1 MLLEMWVQVK
11 MLKLVLVSLL
21 IVMANFTF
29 SEEADEIDPFEGVNR
44 VFYELNFNLLDPV
57 IIKPIAI
64 IYDDLTPK
72 PIRQGFRNFFSN
84 LDEVPSLVNNV
95 LQGKFGQA
103 ANNAERFL
111 MNTTLGLG
119 GFLDIA
125 KRAGLQP
132 GEDEDFGQTL
142 AVWGVPDGPY
152 LMLPFFG
159 PSTLRDAPSNFV
171 DSLLDPFSYNDS
183 LPVRLGKKGIDL
195 ITLRADLLG
204 IDDVISGDEYLF
216 IRDVYLQN
224 REYVISDGA
233 IDDDFDDLDDY

>member
-1 MLLEMWVQVK
+1 MFK
-11 MLKLVLVSLL
+11 TFLVLLL
-21 IVMANFTF
+21 LASAHFTF
-29 SEEADEIDPFEGVNR
+29 SDEIQKVDPLEDINR

-64 IYDDLTPK
+64 IYDQATPK
-72 PIRQGFRNFFSN
+72 PVRQVLRNFFSN
-84 LDEVPSLVNNV
+84 LDEVPSLVNNT

-103 ANNAERFL
+103 GNNAGRFL
-111 MNTTLGLG
+111 MNTTIGLG
-119 GFLDIA
+119 GFFDVA
-125 KRAGLQP
+125 KKAGLQP

-142 AVWGVPDGPY
+142 AVWGVPAGPY

-159 PSTLRDAPSNFV
+159 PSTFRDAPSNFV
-171 DSLLDPFSYNDS
+171 DSLFDPFSYNNR
-183 LPVRLGKKGIDL
+183 LPVRVAIKGIDL
-195 ITLRADLLG
+195 IALRADLLG

-233 IDDDFDDLDDY
+233 IEDDFDDLDDY

>member
-1 MLLEMWVQVK
+1 
-11 MLKLVLVSLL
+11 MLKLILVTLL
-21 IVMANFTF
+21 LMMANFTF
-29 SEEADEIDPFEGVNR
+29 SEEADEADPFEEVNR

-57 IIKPIAI
+57 VIKPIAI

-84 LDEVPSLVNNV
+84 LDEIPSLVNNV

-183 LPVRLGKKGIDL
+183 LPVRVVIKGIDL
-195 ITLRADLLG
+195 IALRADLLG
-204 IDDVISGDEYLF
+204 IDDVISGDKYLF

>member
-1 MLLEMWVQVK
+1 
-11 MLKLVLVSLL
+11 MLKLILVTLL
-21 IVMANFTF
+21 LMMANFTF
-29 SEEADEIDPFEGVNR
+29 SEEADEADPFEGINR

-57 IIKPIAI
+57 VIKPIAI

-84 LDEVPSLVNNV
+84 LDEIPSLVNNV

-183 LPVRLGKKGIDL
+183 LPVRVVIKGIDL
-195 ITLRADLLG
+195 IALRADLLG
-204 IDDVISGDEYLF
+204 IDDVISGDKYLF

>member
-1 MLLEMWVQVK
+1 MWVQVK

-125 KRAGLQP
+125 KRAGLQSA
-132 GEDEDFGQTL
+132 EDEDFGQTL

-183 LPVRLGKKGIDL
+183 LPVRAVIKGIDL
-195 ITLRADLLG
+195 ISLRADLLG

-233 IDDDFDDLDDY
+233 IDDNFDDLDDY

>member
-1 MLLEMWVQVK
+1 
-11 MLKLVLVSLL
+11 MLKLILVTLL
-21 IVMANFTF
+21 LMMANFTF
-29 SEEADEIDPFEGVNR
+29 SEEADEADPFEEVNR

-57 IIKPIAI
+57 VIKPIAI

-84 LDEVPSLVNNV
+84 LDEIPSLVNNV

-152 LMLPFFG
+152 LMLPFLG

>member
-1 MLLEMWVQVK
+1 MFK
-11 MLKLVLVSLL
+11 TFLVLLL
-21 IVMANFTF
+21 LASAHFTF
-29 SEEADEIDPFEGVNR
+29 SDEIQKVDPLEDINR

-64 IYDDLTPK
+64 IYDQATPK
-72 PIRQGFRNFFSN
+72 PVRQVLRNFFSN
-84 LDEVPSLVNNV
+84 LDEVPGLVNNA

-103 ANNAERFL
+103 GNNAGRFL
-111 MNTTLGLG
+111 MNTTIGLG
-119 GFLDIA
+119 GFFDVA
-125 KRAGLQP
+125 KKAGLQP

-142 AVWGVPDGPY
+142 AVWGVPAGPY

-171 DSLLDPFSYNDS
+171 DSLFDPFSYNNR
-183 LPVRLGKKGIDL
+183 LPVRVAIKGVDL
-195 ITLRADLLG
+195 IALRADLLG

-233 IDDDFDDLDDY
+233 IEDDFDDLDDY

>member
-1 MLLEMWVQVK
+1 
-11 MLKLVLVSLL
+11 MLKTLLVLLL
-21 IVMANFTF
+21 LACAHFTI
-29 SEEADEIDPFEGVNR
+29 SEESQKVDPLEGINR

-64 IYDDLTPK
+64 IYDQTTPK
-72 PIRQGFRNFFSN
+72 PVRRVLRNFFSN

-103 ANNAERFL
+103 GNNAGRFL
-111 MNTTLGLG
+111 MNTTIGLG
-119 GFLDIA
+119 GFFDVA
-125 KRAGLQP
+125 EKAGLQP

-142 AVWGVPDGPY
+142 AVWGIPAGPY

-171 DSLLDPFSYNDS
+171 DSLFDPFSYNNQLS
-183 LPVRLGKKGIDL
+183 VRVAIKGIDL
-195 ITLRADLLG
+195 IALRADLLG

-233 IDDDFDDLDDY
+233 IEDNFDDLDDY

>member
-1 MLLEMWVQVK
+1 
-11 MLKLVLVSLL
+11 MLKTLLVLLL
-21 IVMANFTF
+21 LACAHFTI
-29 SEEADEIDPFEGVNR
+29 SEESQKVDPLEGINR

-64 IYDDLTPK
+64 IYDQTAPK
-72 PIRQGFRNFFSN
+72 PVRRVLRNFFSN

-103 ANNAERFL
+103 GNNAGRFL
-111 MNTTLGLG
+111 MNTTIGLG
-119 GFLDIA
+119 GFFDVA
-125 KRAGLQP
+125 EKAGLQP

-142 AVWGVPDGPY
+142 AVWGIPAGPY

-171 DSLLDPFSYNDS
+171 DSLFDPFSYNNQLS
-183 LPVRLGKKGIDL
+183 VRVAIKGIDL
-195 ITLRADLLG
+195 IALRADLLG

-224 REYVISDGA
+224 REYVVSDGA
-233 IDDDFDDLDDY
+233 IEDNFDDLDDY

>member
-1 MLLEMWVQVK
+1 
-11 MLKLVLVSLL
+11 MLKLGLVSLL
-21 IVMANFTF
+21 LVMANFTF
-29 SEEADEIDPFEGVNR
+29 SEEADEADPFEGINR
-44 VFYELNFNLLDPV
+44 VFYELNFNVLDPV
-57 IIKPIAI
+57 VIKPIAI

-103 ANNAERFL
+103 AINTERFL

-183 LPVRLGKKGIDL
+183 LPTRAVIKGIDL
-195 ITLRADLLG
+195 IAVRADYLG

-216 IRDVYLQN
+216 VRDVYLQN

>member
-1 MLLEMWVQVK
+1 MFK
-11 MLKLVLVSLL
+11 PFLVLLL
-21 IVMANFTF
+21 LASAHFTF
-29 SEEADEIDPFEGVNR
+29 SEEIQKVDPLEEINR

-64 IYDDLTPK
+64 IYDQATPK
-72 PIRQGFRNFFSN
+72 PVRQVLRNFFSN

-103 ANNAERFL
+103 ANNAGRFL
-111 MNTTLGLG
+111 MNTTIGLG
-119 GFLDIA
+119 GFFDVA
-125 KRAGLQP
+125 KKAGLQP

-142 AVWGVPDGPY
+142 AVWGVPAGPY

-159 PSTLRDAPSNFV
+159 PSTFRDAPSNFV
-171 DSLLDPFSYNDS
+171 DSLFDPFSYNNR
-183 LPVRLGKKGIDL
+183 LPVRVAIKGIDL
-195 ITLRADLLG
+195 IALRADLLG

-233 IDDDFDDLDDY
+233 IEDDFDDLDDY

>member
-1 MLLEMWVQVK
+1 

-125 KRAGLQP
+125 KRAGLQSA
-132 GEDEDFGQTL
+132 EDEDFGQTL

-183 LPVRLGKKGIDL
+183 LSVRAVIKGIDL
-195 ITLRADLLG
+195 ISLRADLLG

>member
-1 MLLEMWVQVK
+1 
-11 MLKLVLVSLL
+11 MLKTLLVLLL
-21 IVMANFTF
+21 LACAHFTI
-29 SEEADEIDPFEGVNR
+29 SEESQKVDPLEGINR

-64 IYDDLTPK
+64 IYDQTAPK
-72 PIRQGFRNFFSN
+72 PVRRVLRNFFSN
-84 LDEVPSLVNNV
+84 LDEVPSLVNNA
-95 LQGKFGQA
+95 LQGKLGQA
-103 ANNAERFL
+103 GNNAGRFL
-111 MNTTLGLG
+111 INTTIGLG
-119 GFLDIA
+119 GFFDVA
-125 KRAGLQP
+125 KKAGLQP

-142 AVWGVPDGPY
+142 AVWGIPAGPY

-171 DSLLDPFSYNDS
+171 DSLFDPFSYNNQLS
-183 LPVRLGKKGIDL
+183 VRVAIKGIDL
-195 ITLRADLLG
+195 IALRADLLG

-233 IDDDFDDLDDY
+233 IEVNFDDLDDY

>member
-1 MLLEMWVQVK
+1 

-125 KRAGLQP
+125 KRAGLQSA
-132 GEDEDFGQTL
+132 EDEDFGQTL

-195 ITLRADLLG
+195 ISLRADLLG

>member
-1 MLLEMWVQVK
+1 
-11 MLKLVLVSLL
+11 MLKLILVTLL
-21 IVMANFTF
+21 LMMANFTF
-29 SEEADEIDPFEGVNR
+29 SEEADEADPFEGINR
-44 VFYELNFNLLDPV
+44 VFYELNFNLLDPL
-57 IIKPIAI
+57 IIRPIAI

-183 LPVRLGKKGIDL
+183 LPVRVVIKGIDL
-195 ITLRADLLG
+195 IALRADLLG
-204 IDDVISGDEYLF
+204 IDDVISGDKYLF

>member
-1 MLLEMWVQVK
+1 MFKTL
-11 MLKLVLVSLL
+11 LVLLL
-21 IVMANFTF
+21 LASANFAI
-29 SEEADEIDPFEGVNR
+29 SEEIQKVDPLEGINR

-64 IYDDLTPK
+64 IYDQTTPK
-72 PIRQGFRNFFSN
+72 PVRRVLRNFFSN

-103 ANNAERFL
+103 GNNAGRFL
-111 MNTTLGLG
+111 MNTTIGLG
-119 GFLDIA
+119 GFFDVA
-125 KRAGLQP
+125 KKAGLQP

-142 AVWGVPDGPY
+142 AVWGVPAGPY

-171 DSLLDPFSYNDS
+171 DSLFDPFSYNNR
-183 LPVRLGKKGIDL
+183 LPVRVAIKGIDL
-195 ITLRADLLG
+195 IALRADLLG

-233 IDDDFDDLDDY
+233 IEDDFDDLDDY

>member
-1 MLLEMWVQVK
+1 MFKTL
-11 MLKLVLVSLL
+11 LVLLL
-21 IVMANFTF
+21 LASANFAI
-29 SEEADEIDPFEGVNR
+29 SEEIQKVDPLEGINR

-64 IYDDLTPK
+64 IYDQTTPK
-72 PIRQGFRNFFSN
+72 PVRRVLRNFFSN

-103 ANNAERFL
+103 GNNAGRFL
-111 MNTTLGLG
+111 MNTTIGLG
-119 GFLDIA
+119 GFFDVA
-125 KRAGLQP
+125 EKAGLQP

-142 AVWGVPDGPY
+142 AVWGIPAGPY

-171 DSLLDPFSYNDS
+171 DSLFDPFSYNNQLS
-183 LPVRLGKKGIDL
+183 VRVAIKGIDL
-195 ITLRADLLG
+195 IALRADLLG

-233 IDDDFDDLDDY
+233 IEDDFDDLDDY

>member
-1 MLLEMWVQVK
+1 
-11 MLKLVLVSLL
+11 MLKLILVTLL
-21 IVMANFTF
+21 LMMANFTF
-29 SEEADEIDPFEGVNR
+29 SEEADEADPFEGINR

-57 IIKPIAI
+57 VIKPVAI
-64 IYDDLTPK
+64 IYDEITPK

-84 LDEVPSLVNNV
+84 LDEIPSLVNNV

-183 LPVRLGKKGIDL
+183 LPVRVVIKGIDL
-195 ITLRADLLG
+195 IALRADLLG
-204 IDDVISGDEYLF
+204 IDDVISGDKYLF

>member
-1 MLLEMWVQVK
+1 MFKTL
-11 MLKLVLVSLL
+11 LVLLL
-21 IVMANFTF
+21 LASANFAI
-29 SEEADEIDPFEGVNR
+29 SEEIQKVDPLEGINR

-64 IYDDLTPK
+64 IYDQTTPK
-72 PIRQGFRNFFSN
+72 PVRGVLRNFFSN

-103 ANNAERFL
+103 GNNAGRFL
-111 MNTTLGLG
+111 MNTTIGLG
-119 GFLDIA
+119 GFFDVA
-125 KRAGLQP
+125 KKAGLQP

-142 AVWGVPDGPY
+142 AVWGIPAGPY

-171 DSLLDPFSYNDS
+171 DSLFDPFSYNNQLS
-183 LPVRLGKKGIDL
+183 VRVAIKGIDL
-195 ITLRADLLG
+195 IALRADLLG

-233 IDDDFDDLDDY
+233 IEDDFDDLDDY

>member
-1 MLLEMWVQVK
+1 MFKTL
-11 MLKLVLVSLL
+11 LVLLL
-21 IVMANFTF
+21 LASANFAI
-29 SEEADEIDPFEGVNR
+29 SEEIQKVDPLEGINR

-64 IYDDLTPK
+64 IYDQTTPK
-72 PIRQGFRNFFSN
+72 PVRRVLRNFFSN

-103 ANNAERFL
+103 GNNAGRFL
-111 MNTTLGLG
+111 MNTTIGLG
-119 GFLDIA
+119 GFFDVA
-125 KRAGLQP
+125 EKAGLQP

-142 AVWGVPDGPY
+142 AVWGIPAGPY

-171 DSLLDPFSYNDS
+171 DSLFDPFSYNNQLS
-183 LPVRLGKKGIDL
+183 VRVAIKGIDL
-195 ITLRADLLG
+195 IALRADLLG

-233 IDDDFDDLDDY
+233 IEDNFDDLDDY

>member
-1 MLLEMWVQVK
+1 MFK
-11 MLKLVLVSLL
+11 TFLVLVLL
-21 IVMANFTF
+21 ASAHFTF
-29 SEEADEIDPFEGVNR
+29 SEEIQKVDPLEDINR

-64 IYDDLTPK
+64 IYDQATPK
-72 PIRQGFRNFFSN
+72 PVRRVLRNFFSN
-84 LDEVPSLVNNV
+84 LDEVPSLVNNA

-103 ANNAERFL
+103 GNNAGRFL
-111 MNTTLGLG
+111 MNTTIGLG
-119 GFLDIA
+119 GFFDVA
-125 KRAGLQP
+125 KKAGLQP

-142 AVWGVPDGPY
+142 AVWGVPAGPY

-171 DSLLDPFSYNDS
+171 DSLFDPFSYNNR
-183 LPVRLGKKGIDL
+183 LPIRVAVKGIDL
-195 ITLRADLLG
+195 IVLRADLLG

-233 IDDDFDDLDDY
+233 IEDDFDDLDDY

>member
-1 MLLEMWVQVK
+1 MFK
-11 MLKLVLVSLL
+11 TFLVLVLL
-21 IVMANFTF
+21 ASAHFTF
-29 SEEADEIDPFEGVNR
+29 SEEIQKVDPLEDINR

-64 IYDDLTPK
+64 IYDQATPK
-72 PIRQGFRNFFSN
+72 PVRRVLRNFFSN
-84 LDEVPSLVNNV
+84 LDEVPSLVNNA

-103 ANNAERFL
+103 GNNAGRFL
-111 MNTTLGLG
+111 MNTTIGLG
-119 GFLDIA
+119 GFFDVA
-125 KRAGLQP
+125 KKAGLQP

-142 AVWGVPDGPY
+142 AVWGVPAGPY

-171 DSLLDPFSYNDS
+171 DSLFDPFSYNNR
-183 LPVRLGKKGIDL
+183 LPVRVAIKGIDL
-195 ITLRADLLG
+195 IALRADLLG

-233 IDDDFDDLDDY
+233 IEDDFDDLDDY

>member
-1 MLLEMWVQVK
+1 MFK
-11 MLKLVLVSLL
+11 TFLVLLL
-21 IVMANFTF
+21 LASAHFTF
-29 SEEADEIDPFEGVNR
+29 SDEIQKVDPLEDINR

-64 IYDDLTPK
+64 IYDQATPK
-72 PIRQGFRNFFSN
+72 PVRQVLRNFFSN
-84 LDEVPSLVNNV
+84 LDEVPSLVNNA

-103 ANNAERFL
+103 GNNAGRFL
-111 MNTTLGLG
+111 MNTTIGLG
-119 GFLDIA
+119 GFFDVA
-125 KRAGLQP
+125 KKAGLQP

-142 AVWGVPDGPY
+142 AVWGVPAGPY

-171 DSLLDPFSYNDS
+171 DSLFDPFSYNNR
-183 LPVRLGKKGIDL
+183 LPVRVAIKGIDL
-195 ITLRADLLG
+195 IALRADLLG

-233 IDDDFDDLDDY
+233 IEDDFDDLDDY

>member
-1 MLLEMWVQVK
+1 MFK
-11 MLKLVLVSLL
+11 TFLVLVLL
-21 IVMANFTF
+21 ASAHFTF
-29 SEEADEIDPFEGVNR
+29 SEEIQKVDPLEDINR

-64 IYDDLTPK
+64 IYDQSTPK
-72 PIRQGFRNFFSN
+72 PVRRVLRNFFSN
-84 LDEVPSLVNNV
+84 LDEVPSLVNNA

-103 ANNAERFL
+103 GNNAGRFL
-111 MNTTLGLG
+111 MNTTIGLG
-119 GFLDIA
+119 GFFDVA
-125 KRAGLQP
+125 KKAGLQP

-142 AVWGVPDGPY
+142 AVWGVPAGPY

-171 DSLLDPFSYNDS
+171 DSLFDPFSYNNR
-183 LPVRLGKKGIDL
+183 LPVRVAIKGIDL
-195 ITLRADLLG
+195 IALRADLLG

-233 IDDDFDDLDDY
+233 IEDDFDDLDDY